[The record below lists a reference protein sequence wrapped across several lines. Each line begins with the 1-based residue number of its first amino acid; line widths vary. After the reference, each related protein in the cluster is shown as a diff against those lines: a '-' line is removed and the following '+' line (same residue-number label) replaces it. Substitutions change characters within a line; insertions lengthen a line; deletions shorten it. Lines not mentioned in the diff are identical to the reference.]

1 MDFSEIIALYGL
13 DIILLTI
20 VNTALAEVLKRTLLK
35 DRPKI
40 VTAIIY
46 GAGTLMYIIYASIS
60 MKNALYIFDDF
71 VSVVEHGISIGTL
84 TMLLCAAIDRF
95 FDGGTPATA
104 DDAIVWLLKGWV
116 KSGKE
121 SECAARI
128 LELCKTLTGEELK
141 KAVEEV
147 VKEYAADGVNDS
159 QAELIAALA
168 CEAAEKLA
176 LNGESDDAMEEQTA
190 EDVTANSADAAQAV

>member
-20 VNTALAEVLKRTLLK
+20 VNAALAEVLKRTVLK
-35 DRPKI
+35 DKQKI

-46 GAGTLMYIIYASIS
+46 GAGTLMYLIYESVR
-60 MKNALYIFDDF
+60 MRNALYFFDDF
-71 VSVVEHGISIGTL
+71 MSVVEHGISIGTL

-104 DDAIVWLLKGWV
+104 DDTIVWLLKGWV

-121 SECAARI
+121 SECANKI
-128 LELCKTLTGEELK
+128 LGLY
-141 KAVEEV
+141 KALSGAEFRKAAAEV
-147 VKEYAADGVNDS
+147 VSEYAADGVTEG
-159 QAELIAALA
+159 QAELVAALA
-168 CEAAEKLA
+168 CEAAERLTAAEAK
-176 LNGESDDAMEEQTA
+176 DDALSDEAETA
-190 EDVTANSADAAQAV
+190 EVENTANAVKT